1 MMEEYYTPEF
11 KALVNAMKTQILPL
25 SDISDMFNIK
35 AERDLVT
42 VHKKWDGTPT
52 ICMIEIRYDDSSMKF
67 NFHGKAEFKMFGYGF
82 IITDDINNIE
92 EWNRFLNKT
101 KKFIEV
107 TTNDYPEYT
116 QSFLQLIEEVY
127 NVIDALKLKGE

>member
-1 MMEEYYTPEF
+1 MSA
-11 KALVNAMKTQILPL
+11 KKNLSIAILEA
-25 SDISDMFNIK
+25 SK
-35 AERDLVT
+35 
-42 VHKKWDGTPT
+42 
-52 ICMIEIRYDDSSMKF
+52 
-67 NFHGKAEFKMFGYGF
+67 
-82 IITDDINNIE
+82 TDDINNIE

-127 NVIDALKLKGE
+127 NVIDTLKLKGE